1 MIKTK
6 VVVLSIITVGLFFLS
21 IGKLA
26 AQEATFELQS
36 RGAEEK
42 HFLSIKGETI
52 KSGEKFPYIFSNLS
66 QYKIKIRP
74 PRNQTVIMKILDKDS
89 KQVASNLNP
98 RSRKYLNTILY
109 RCGETGMYY
118 LVFEIVK

>member
-6 VVVLSIITVGLFFLS
+6 VVVLSIITVGLFFLT

-26 AQEATFELQS
+26 AQATFELQS
-36 RGAEEK
+36 KGAKEK

-52 KSGEKFPYIFSNLS
+52 KSGEKHPYIFSNLS

-74 PRNQTVIMKILDKDS
+74 PRNQTVIMKILNKDS
-89 KQVASNLNP
+89 KEVASNLNP
-98 RSRKYLNTILY
+98 RSRKYINTILY
-109 RCGETGMYY
+109 HCGETGMYY
-118 LVFEIVK
+118 LVFEVVK

>member
-1 MIKTK
+1 MIRTK
-6 VVVLSIITVGLFFLS
+6 IVFVSIIIANLFFLAM
-21 IGKLA
+21 GKLQ

-42 HFLSIKGETI
+42 HFLSIKGGPI
-52 KSGEKFPYIFSNLS
+52 KSGDKIPYMFSNLS

-74 PRNQTVIMKILDKDS
+74 PRNQTVILKVLDKDS
-89 KQVASNLNP
+89 KEVASNLNP